1 MRVHR
6 RFSDDFKT
14 EIYSQLYLIRRAE
27 EKVADIYPT
36 DKIKSP
42 VHLSIGQESIAVGIC
57 TALEEGDPVSGTYR
71 GHATYLARGG
81 SLPGMF
87 AELYGKDTG
96 VARGKGGSM
105 HLVAMDKMILG
116 TSAVVGSTIPVA
128 VGVAMAQ
135 KALKTGKVTVVF
147 FGDGA
152 TEEGVFYESLNFA
165 ALKTLPIL
173 FVCENNGLAIHE
185 PISKRQAANRLTERV
200 STYGIPSV
208 KVESGDVFDVYGAA
222 SELVAGIRAGGGP
235 AFMECMTYRWREH
248 VGPGEDYDSGYR
260 TRADLEPWLAA
271 DSLVKLAAELP
282 AADRTAIEAD
292 IDAQIEAAVQLAE
305 QSPEPDLQE
314 LFSHVYA

>member
-1 MRVHR
+1 MHR